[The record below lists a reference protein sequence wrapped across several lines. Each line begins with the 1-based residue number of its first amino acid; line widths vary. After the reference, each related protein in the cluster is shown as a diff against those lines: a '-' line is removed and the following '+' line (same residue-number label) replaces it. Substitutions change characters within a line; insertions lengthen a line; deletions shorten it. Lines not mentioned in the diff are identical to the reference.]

1 MGPNYKI
8 ATKSEMSGMVNE
20 NLGFARKQTFRLQNG
35 SNVDRLV
42 ARLLEELSY
51 KSAMNLRKSIEMV
64 NSEAYQLKKQ
74 QVANEDARAKG
85 LPLMAT
91 TIDEFEYLYIMEE
104 TELDEVVRAMLPIV
118 KVDAEKNKYMIG
130 TVCHVVQ
137 VKTDRLL
144 IRVGGGY

>member
-1 MGPNYKI
+1 MP
-8 ATKSEMSGMVNE
+8 
-20 NLGFARKQTFRLQNG
+20 
-35 SNVDRLV
+35 
-42 ARLLEELSY
+42 
-51 KSAMNLRKSIEMV
+51 
-64 NSEAYQLKKQ
+64 
-74 QVANEDARAKG
+74 
-85 LPLMAT
+85 T

-144 IRVGGGY
+144 IRVGGGYQTLEEFIHQNGPFEVIKIHKVMRQEHKSFE